1 MVTNKQSKQLLC
13 FYGAQLYL
21 LCYYYV
27 ISNMPFVSSY
37 LLACFAI
44 IATSSAF
51 HFILQVTISS
61 KEGDE
66 KRTGMAQE
74 QEAATGTT

>member
-1 MVTNKQSKQLLC
+1 
-13 FYGAQLYL
+13 
-21 LCYYYV
+21 
-27 ISNMPFVSSY
+27 MPFVSSY